1 MSYKF
6 TDNDSTDND
15 SFTISGIYTIINRK
29 TKTFYIGESMDIKR
43 RRKEHFDMLHNGNHY
58 NSQMQKDYHQYGLDS
73 FDFKIIQPHLSYN
86 SMRTKA
92 ELIILENAYIKYYSK
107 KYHLYNI
114 EDTMHNIL
122 FDNKKVYYD
131 TPYSAEAIKRYIVY
145 ILSNHNAEL
154 FDNIFIITRV
164 PTLNDITERKNKES
178 KNVTSKIKLLVDSS
192 PNNSLTKR
200 DINYIQYGDLITKT
214 TYIINDFE
222 QYKKWLIENNHESY
236 IRAINNNLNND
247 INKILL

>member
-6 TDNDSTDND
+6 IDSD
-15 SFTISGIYTIINRK
+15 SFTVANISGIYTIINRK

-43 RRKEHFDMLHNGNHY
+43 RRKEHFDMLHNRNHY

-92 ELIILENAYIKYYSK
+92 ELIILENAYIKNYSK

-145 ILSNHNAEL
+145 ILSNHNVEL
-154 FDNIFIITRV
+154 FDNIFIIARV
-164 PTLNDITERKNKES
+164 PTLNDITERKNK
-178 KNVTSKIKLLVDSS
+178 VTSKIKLLVDHS